1 MLTDDDIVSLKWFQA
16 IQEYTDAKEKF
27 VKERSDL
34 ESHLRQQAETHQE
47 QVLELEKQVGS
58 ATTPN

>member
-1 MLTDDDIVSLKWFQA
+1 MLKCFQA
-16 IQEYTDAKEKF
+16 IQEYTNAKEKF

-34 ESHLRQQAETHQE
+34 ESNLRQQAETHQE

-58 ATTPN
+58 AFASWTMPN